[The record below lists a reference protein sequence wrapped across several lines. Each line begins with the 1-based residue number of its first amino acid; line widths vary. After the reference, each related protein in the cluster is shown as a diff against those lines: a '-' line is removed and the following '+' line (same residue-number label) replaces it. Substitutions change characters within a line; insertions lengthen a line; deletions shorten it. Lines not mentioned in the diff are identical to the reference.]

1 MQQINQWKRMLALA
15 LTASVLLVTFSV
27 SQPVGAADLVPVQGG
42 ILDVLERQKAA
53 IVGAW
58 DAPDSTGFQALL
70 TFHADGTISSSD
82 EDPTATNG
90 HGIWRHLGGT
100 QFAFTYIQHKKAGQQ
115 QQGTTTVWGRI
126 NIESSGRQFSGTL
139 HFEFADTEG
148 NVVDSDALQGLNL
161 TLTGRRVQIR
171 L

>member
-1 MQQINQWKRMLALA
+1 MQQINSWKKMLALA
-15 LTASVLLVTFSV
+15 LTAGVFIVTFSA
-27 SQPVGAADLVPVQGG
+27 SLATAGAAGLGLPQGG

-70 TFHADGTISSSD
+70 TFHADGTLSAVD

-90 HGIWRHLGGT
+90 HGLWRHLGGT

-115 QQGTTTVWGRI
+115 QGTTTVWGRI
-126 NIESSGRQFSGTL
+126 NIESSGRQFSGQL
-139 HFEFADTEG
+139 HFEFADLEG
-148 NVVDSDALQGLNL
+148 NVVDSDALQDLNL
-161 TLTGRRVQIR
+161 TLTGKRVQIR